1 MSDIRF
7 MQIALELAEQGRGRV
22 EPNPC
27 VGALVVRDGEIV
39 GRGAHLQFGG
49 PHAEIHAIEDAGADA
64 CRGAK
69 LYVTLEPC
77 ATEGK
82 TPPCVHAVINA
93 GFSRVVIAMRD
104 PNPVNGG
111 NGIEALTAAG
121 IGITEGVLEEDAEE
135 LNRPF
140 LTVHRKKRP
149 WVLCKWAMS
158 LDGKIAT
165 RKRDSKWITSDHAR
179 KLARATRGHHQAILV
194 GIGTVLADNPRLT
207 TEPHPD
213 TGEEP
218 IYTPTRVILDRSGR
232 IPITSTVVSTAKEIP
247 TIIVS
252 GTEGDLENLDAARE
266 AGCKIIALT
275 RPHLKYAL
283 EQLANEGIQSVMI
296 EGGSRILASAFAA
309 GLVDEVLVFV
319 APKIVGGAEALSP
332 VGGEGIEL
340 IKDAFGLTKFSG
352 EQVGPDVLLHARV
365 PHDD

>member
-1 MSDIRF
+1 MSDSRF

-27 VGALVVRDGEIV
+27 VGAVIVRDGEIV

-49 PHAEIHAIEDAGADA
+49 PHAEVHAIEDAGAEA
-64 CRGAK
+64 CHGAT

-82 TPPCVHAVINA
+82 TPPCTQAVIAA
-93 GFSRVVIAMRD
+93 GFERVVIAMRD
-104 PNPVNGG
+104 PNPVNAGK
-111 NGIEALTAAG
+111 GIEALSVAG
-121 IGITEGVLEEDAEE
+121 IGVTEGILEEDAEE
-135 LNRPF
+135 LNRPYV
-140 LTVHRKKRP
+140 TVHRKGRP

-179 KLARATRGHHQAILV
+179 KLARATRGNHQAILV

-218 IYTPTRVILDRSGR
+218 TYTPTRVILDRTGR
-232 IPITSTVVSTAKEIP
+232 IPITSTVITTAAETP

-252 GTEGDLENLDAARE
+252 GTEGDLANLDAARE
-266 AGCKIIALT
+266 AGCKVIALT
-275 RPHLKYAL
+275 RPHLKYTL
-283 EQLANEGIQSVMI
+283 EQLAKEGIQSIMI
-296 EGGSRILASAFAA
+296 EGGSKILASAFAA

-319 APKIVGGAEALSP
+319 APKIVGGAEALTP

-340 IKDAFGLTKFSG
+340 IKDALGLTRFTC
-352 EQVGPDVLLHARV
+352 EQVGPDILLHARV